1 MNFFKNIKLGKKIAL
16 LSTSFLIFLA
26 IVGLVSIKDLA
37 DSNGQ
42 LRELNN
48 SRMTP
53 IVQLENVKTDIEY
66 IRSQSNSLMNA
77 SDSAAKEK
85 IITNITTKEKVIATN
100 LAVYKSNADFK
111 TVLSNYN
118 KYITAINI
126 FTKNQEGTDN
136 QEANMQVQSAPGT
149 KRAEPSDMANLDSTK
164 TTVESSLD
172 KIINKHVTAAKQ
184 IYSDSETFFIKTVVG
199 AGIFI
204 LVCILIVIA
213 LSIFIIKS
221 IVVPVNKVTL
231 KLKEI
236 SDSNGDLTQR
246 IGYDSKDEIGELST
260 NFDLFMSKLQLMIG
274 EVTESAKTISDSTIG
289 LHKASFSSTQ
299 SLEEISNTIMEIAS
313 DTTDSAAAIE
323 ETNASLSEASNF
335 SESTAAASKNTTNN
349 GMNVK
354 RAAEKSAV
362 KISEITENITEIAT
376 SSKEVSTIINE
387 LDYSSKKI
395 GDIIKIITSI
405 SGQTNLL
412 ALNAAIEAARAG
424 ESGKGFSVVAEEI
437 RKLADESNKAA
448 AEIAGLI
455 KDNQSKSSLA
465 VTSAEKVEER
475 VSIGV
480 NKAVEVKASMQSIIK
495 NIQEIAGEIEEIDKS
510 NEQQVASSREIEK
523 AVGNIAHSSNKMAE
537 GTENISASIQ
547 EQLSTMNE
555 IEKTTESLSKMAEKL
570 NKITLGFT
578 V

>member
-1 MNFFKNIKLGKKIAL
+1 MNFFKNIKLGKKIAV
-16 LSTSFLIFLA
+16 LSTSFLIFLV
-26 IVGLVSIKDLA
+26 IISIVSIKELA
-37 DSNGQ
+37 DSNGN

-77 SDSAAKEK
+77 SDAASKKK
-85 IITNITTKEKVIATN
+85 IETNITSKEKSIAGTLSN
-100 LAVYKSNADFK
+100 YKSNTDFK

-118 KYITAINI
+118 KYITAINA
-126 FTKNQEGTDN
+126 FTKNQESTNN
-136 QEANMQVQSAPGT
+136 QQVDGQVQLAAGT

-164 TTVESSLD
+164 TTLNSSLD
-172 KIINKHVTAAKQ
+172 KIINKHVAAAKQ
-184 IYSDSETFFIKTVVG
+184 IYVDSESFFMKTVTCG
-199 AGIFI
+199 AIFI
-204 LVCILIVIA
+204 FICVVTMVA

-221 IVVPVNKVTL
+221 IVVPVNKVTT

-236 SDSNGDLTQR
+236 SDSNGDLTKR

-260 NFDLFMSKLQLMIG
+260 NFDLFMTKLQLMVG
-274 EVTESAKTISDSTIG
+274 EVTESAKTISLSTNK

-299 SLEEISNTIMEIAS
+299 SLEDISNTIIEIAS

-335 SESTAAASKNTTNN
+335 SQSTAIASKNTTRNS
-349 GMNVK
+349 MNVK
-354 RAAEKSAV
+354 KAAEKSAV
-362 KISEITENITEIAT
+362 KISEITENIAEIAT
-376 SSKEVSTIINE
+376 SSKEVSTIIND

-405 SGQTNLL
+405 SEQTNLL

-448 AEIAGLI
+448 GQISGLI
-455 KDNQSKSSLA
+455 KENQSRSSAA
-465 VTSAEKVEER
+465 VTSAQKVEER

-480 NKAVEVKASMQSIIK
+480 NNAVEVKASIQSIIQ

-510 NEQQVASSREIEK
+510 NEQQVSSSREIEK
-523 AVGNIAHSSNKMAE
+523 AVGNIADSSNKMAE

-555 IEKTTESLSKMAEKL
+555 IERTTESLSEMAEKL
-570 NKITLGFT
+570 NKVTLGFT